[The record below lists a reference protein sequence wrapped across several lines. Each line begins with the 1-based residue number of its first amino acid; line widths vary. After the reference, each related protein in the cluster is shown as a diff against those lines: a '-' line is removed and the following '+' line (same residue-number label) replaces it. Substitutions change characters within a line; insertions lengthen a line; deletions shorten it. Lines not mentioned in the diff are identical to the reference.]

1 MKSAAP
7 AMILVISLVATCL
20 SARAGEPAS
29 IKVKLWNKNNGTMGI
44 TMDKTS
50 VPSGPV
56 EFDIDNASKDLM
68 HEFLIAPWRGSLTSL
83 PYDASSAQVEE
94 DKLPMLQGQEDMKPG
109 LKTTLRLVLRPGSY
123 VIFCNQSGHYKMGMY
138 AHLNVSGTS

>member
-1 MKSAAP
+1 
-7 AMILVISLVATCL
+7 
-20 SARAGEPAS
+20 
-29 IKVKLWNKNNGTMGI
+29 
-44 TMDKTS
+44 
-50 VPSGPV
+50 
-56 EFDIDNASKDLM
+56 M

-138 AHLNVSGTS
+138 AHLNVSRTS